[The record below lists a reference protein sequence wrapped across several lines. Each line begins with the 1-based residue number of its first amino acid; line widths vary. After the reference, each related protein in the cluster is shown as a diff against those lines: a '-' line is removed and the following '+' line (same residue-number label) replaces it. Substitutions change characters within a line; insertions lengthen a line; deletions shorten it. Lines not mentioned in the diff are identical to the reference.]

1 MPSKTNADFKPSV
14 GEVNGARFGKY
25 AEFLGYRTIKQ
36 QIEMF
41 NPQAGSLGDEFYDT
55 VAEDPEDD
63 PSLDIRDM
71 DLAEVGHIMV
81 STQEKLTAS
90 AKQARQIQETVE
102 NAGKE
107 QSVDGSSEKPP
118 KSEA

>member
-1 MPSKTNADFKPSV
+1 MPSKTNADFKPSR
-14 GEVNGARFGKY
+14 GEINGAIFGKY
-25 AEFLGYRTIKQ
+25 SEFLGYRTIKQ

-41 NPQAGSLGDEFYDT
+41 SPQAGSLGDEFFDT
-55 VAEDPEDD
+55 VSEDPEDD
-63 PSLDIRDM
+63 PSLEIRDM
-71 DLAEVGHIMV
+71 DLAEIGHLMV

-107 QSVDGSSEKPP
+107 QSVDGSSEEPP

>member
-1 MPSKTNADFKPSV
+1 MPCKTNVDFKPSV
-14 GEVNGARFGKY
+14 GEFNSPRFGKY

-41 NPQAGSLGDEFYDT
+41 NPQAGSLGDEFFDS
-55 VAEDPEDD
+55 VADDPEDD
-63 PSLDIRDM
+63 PSLGIRDM
-71 DLAEVGHIMV
+71 DLAEVGHLMV
-81 STQEKLTAS
+81 STQQKLTAS

-107 QSVDGSSEKPP
+107 QSVDGSDNEPP